1 MIVFIIPHIDSIVI
15 FFRYPNSEAGYGT
28 QSETYSAPSEFS
40 SSSGRHSRASS
51 SSSSGCMSDGASSTC
66 ENAFDSEFPM
76 GRLTLIK
83 ILSLMRI
90 LSKIIEL
97 IYIFQNTISL
107 IASNNNLEARASIC

>member
-1 MIVFIIPHIDSIVI
+1 MLQRQHKGMFIVVFFFNFYLFHISIS
-15 FFRYPNSEAGYGT
+15 YPISEAGYGT

-76 GRLTLIK
+76 GK
-83 ILSLMRI
+83 
-90 LSKIIEL
+90 
-97 IYIFQNTISL
+97 
-107 IASNNNLEARASIC
+107 

>member
-1 MIVFIIPHIDSIVI
+1 MFL
-15 FFRYPNSEAGYGT
+15 RYPISEAGYGT

-76 GRLTLIK
+76 GK
-83 ILSLMRI
+83 
-90 LSKIIEL
+90 
-97 IYIFQNTISL
+97 
-107 IASNNNLEARASIC
+107 